1 MFKIQSTLKLL
12 FFISSP
18 ICLLLPSSIAT
29 AELLGNYTVSS
40 EPKKVEQRRTIGSGS
55 RSDCQSNLPQN
66 SVTLLVPE
74 AEVVHQTSAPRPSF
88 FFYSTIAS
96 KTPFKFTLVN
106 PQVAE
111 PIVETTI
118 AVSQPGIKQI
128 ELPPST
134 VLEEGT
140 VYLWYVAI
148 PCSNAPQQYQEVLGA
163 AVERV
168 RPTERAV
175 HQLKKANT
183 LTETAAIYASNGIWY
198 EALDLAIQAPSNSY
212 LQQLLSSAGFS
223 NLAPAENSP

>member
-1 MFKIQSTLKLL
+1 MLFKICSTPKLL
-12 FFISSP
+12 LLFSSS
-18 ICLLLPSSIAT
+18 IYWLILPSIAT
-29 AELLGNYTVSS
+29 AGLLGNYTVSS

-55 RSDCQSNLPQN
+55 RSECQSILPQN

-74 AEVVHQTSAPRPSF
+74 AEVVHQTSAPQPSF

-96 KTPFKFTLVN
+96 KTPFEFTLVN

-111 PIVETTI
+111 PIVEKTVS
-118 AVSQPGIKQI
+118 VSQPGIKQI

-134 VLEEGT
+134 VLEEET

-148 PCSNAPQQYQEVLGA
+148 PCSNAPQQYQEILGA
-163 AVERV
+163 AIERV
-168 RPTERAV
+168 RPPKQAIN
-175 HQLKKANT
+175 QLKKANT
-183 LTETAAIYASNGIWY
+183 VTETAAIYASNGIWY

-223 NLAPAENSP
+223 NLDLAEQ